1 MGARRP
7 LAVGTCVR
15 VRVCLCKLYSVQQE
29 MSEEEPDELLLN
41 LLADLCTYLHGVDS
55 PTEWAF
61 FGNST
66 VACTPPLNPWKRCYS
81 KAEGYHLVAT
91 RYISEGEIILSE
103 SPILSAKAPSA
114 NVPGWA
120 QTSLCAFCKAANA
133 IQKAVLCLHSGSHAS
148 SIKEHAVAKSLISE
162 EVQRCAS
169 KAWRTARAHIT
180 DSVLERVCLII
191 MLNAY
196 AFGTKSDFMAIF
208 ATATAMNHSCEAN
221 VRADS
226 SVQPG
231 RGCFL
236 AKRTIHK
243 GEALTTNYIGDL
255 VALMSTPARRQALLA
270 SKLFVCLCRR
280 CCEDADV
287 GRRVPCP
294 ACHPRVRSLGGD
306 YEFSKDIALGRVL
319 VHYATPLSGEHDAP
333 WWCEHCE
340 KTHDDAAVMPG
351 PISQGGLAGR
361 SWETQVEQH
370 VLNMDRMWCDCGDI
384 TLGKLQLL
392 FGEAR
397 DLFTSVSL
405 SMGNQHWTTRR
416 LHEIL
421 SEMAV
426 ASSSTNKACF

>member
-1 MGARRP
+1 MR
-7 LAVGTCVR
+7 VQTVR
-15 VRVCLCKLYSVQQE
+15 Q
-29 MSEEEPDELLLN
+29 MSKKEPDELLLN
-41 LLADLCTYLHGVDS
+41 CVADLCTYLRGVDS

-66 VACTPPLNPWKRCYS
+66 AACAPPLKSWKRCYS
-81 KAEGYHLVAT
+81 RDEGYHLVAT
-91 RYISEGEIILSE
+91 RYIHEGEIILSE
-103 SPILSAKAPSA
+103 LPILSAKAPSA

-120 QTSLCAFCKAANA
+120 QASLCAFCKASTAT
-133 IQKAVLCLHSGSHAS
+133 QKAVLCLHSGSSHAS
-148 SIKEHAVAKSLISE
+148 CIEEYAVAKRLISE

-169 KAWRTARAHIT
+169 KAWRTARAHIA
-180 DSVLERVCLII
+180 DSVLERVCLVI

-196 AFGTKSDFMAIF
+196 AFGSKSDLMAIF

-231 RGCFL
+231 CGCFL
-236 AKRTIHK
+236 AKRAIHQ
-243 GEALTTNYIGDL
+243 GEALTTNYIGGL
-255 VALMSTPARRQALLA
+255 VALMSTTARRQALLA
-270 SKLFVCLCRR
+270 SKLFVCRCRR

-294 ACHPRVRSLGGD
+294 VCHPRQRSLGGD
-306 YEFSKDIALGRVL
+306 CEFSKEVALGRVL
-319 VHYATPLSGEHDAP
+319 VHYAMPLSGEPDAL

-340 KTHDDAAVMPG
+340 QTHDDAAVMPG
-351 PISQGGLAGR
+351 PMSQGGLAGR
-361 SWETQVEQH
+361 NWETVVEQH
-370 VLNMDRMWCDCGDI
+370 VLNMDRMWCDRGSMA
-384 TLGKLQLL
+384 LGELQLL

-421 SEMAV
+421 SEMA
-426 ASSSTNKACF
+426 SSTSTKGFQKTLQRPWSLNVH